1 MQDQNTQTLLA
12 QIAKDHLLFETL
24 DTQKSGQDFQEVAVW
39 AVKAAL
45 EAAYLAGQNAKP
57 RR

>member
-1 MQDQNTQTLLA
+1 MQDQKTQIILA
-12 QIAKDHLLFETL
+12 EIAKEHLFFATL

-45 EAAYLAGQNAKP
+45 EAAYQAGQQATP

>member
-1 MQDQNTQTLLA
+1 MQDPQTQTLLA

-39 AVKAAL
+39 MVKAAL